1 MGFFDLNVPYDE
13 HSSSSSSR
21 ANRIKIVAKLME
33 LGYSGVA
40 YNRTIKGV
48 MSERDRCSTPLLN
61 VSSLHSILPSFS
73 ASVEFHRA
81 LLGVP
86 RSSPF
91 RQYTRLTISINTS
104 HEVLAINSG
113 NLILKTY
120 DLIAVKPLNQ
130 YAFEHACE
138 KLEIDIIAID
148 FAEKLPFRL
157 KQGSIKSAIQRGV
170 YFEIMYSDLLLDV
183 HGRRQ
188 MISTAKILVDWTNG
202 KNLILS
208 SAAPSVNEIRG
219 PYDVANLSSLLG
231 VSMER
236 AKAAVS
242 KNCRNL
248 IANALKRKQFY
259 KETIRVE
266 RISSDD
272 KLDLNDPWSV
282 DLFKW
287 DPISSGEGD
296 LLLDEIAKS
305 FAASNDKS
313 KNVKAIDFSSIIGNL
328 PPQGFLVKN
337 VIAGSEAKL
346 SLNDNRKF
354 SPLPDAIEQ
363 QIAVNGVIQ
372 QSHTLDG
379 EHCPLSDR
387 QCSVIESSEISHNR
401 SVIESSEISHN
412 SDAGK
417 VPSISEEGKSTVEEI
432 MQRKTSM
439 QEEPIEMGVDNLQLK
454 NPPLGSEL
462 NVLSTNELV
471 HSPTSTT
478 DVLAVV
484 FRNDRTET
492 LKMEDVDSHILSGSE
507 NVCRDKS
514 STNLIS
520 ENQKHV
526 TMVADGT
533 FTAEE
538 CLHGARLGEHEDVA
552 IAEDQVS
559 PLDSCTSD
567 MKDDYLI
574 SIRQQTSEMLMDEQE
589 SGDADPQIAQPRLD
603 QSISGSAVNAGKC
616 RSKQK
621 RHHPASKLPVQRLIN
636 PLAFKKACKTNT
648 EKYRSTRRRHHPAL
662 LLPFKRSINQLAFK
676 KVRRTKC

>member
-1 MGFFDLNVPYDE
+1 MGFFDLNIPYDE
-13 HSSSSSSR
+13 HSSSSSTRS
-21 ANRIKIVAKLME
+21 NRIKIVAKLME
-33 LGYSGVA
+33 LGYSGIA

-48 MSERDRCSTPLLN
+48 MSERDRCSIPLLN

-73 ASVEFHRA
+73 ASVEFHRD
-81 LLGVP
+81 LLGVL

-104 HEVLAINSG
+104 HEILAVNSG

-130 YAFEHACE
+130 HAFEQACE

-170 YFEIMYSDLLLDV
+170 YFEIMYSDLLSDV
-183 HGRRQ
+183 HERRQ

-248 IANALKRKQFY
+248 IANALKRKHFY
-259 KETIRVE
+259 KETIRIE

-296 LLLDEIAKS
+296 LLLDDIAKS
-305 FAASNDKS
+305 FAANDKS
-313 KNVKAIDFSSIIGNL
+313 KNVKAIDFSSIIDNL
-328 PPQGFLVKN
+328 PPQGFLVKH
-337 VIAGSEAKL
+337 VVAGSEAKL
-346 SLNDNRKF
+346 SLNDNRD
-354 SPLPDAIEQ
+354 LPPVSDTIEP

-379 EHCPLSDR
+379 EHCPLSDH
-387 QCSVIESSEISHNR
+387 QR
-401 SVIESSEISHN
+401 SVIESFKISH
-412 SDAGK
+412 SHGDAGA
-417 VPSISEEGKSTVEEI
+417 VPSNSEEGKSTIEEI
-432 MQRKTSM
+432 VQPKTSM
-439 QEEPIEMGVDNLQLK
+439 QEEPIQMDVDNLQPK
-454 NPPLGSEL
+454 NLLLSSKL
-462 NVLSTNELV
+462 NVASTNELV
-471 HSPTSTT
+471 HSPTSTK
-478 DVLAVV
+478 DVSVV
-484 FRNDRTET
+484 FMNDTTET
-492 LKMEDVDSHILSGSE
+492 LKMEDVDSHLNEYGLESSVILSGLE

-520 ENQKHV
+520 EDQK
-526 TMVADGT
+526 TMVVDCS

-538 CLHGARLGEHEDVA
+538 CLHSARLEEPGDVA
-552 IAEDQVS
+552 IAGDQVS

-567 MKDDYLI
+567 IKDDYLI
-574 SIRQQTSEMLMDEQE
+574 SIRQQTSEALMDKQE
-589 SGDADPQIAQPRLD
+589 SGDADPQITQSPSD
-603 QSISGSAVNAGKC
+603 QSITGVMSTVNARKC
-616 RSKQK
+616 RSKRK
-621 RHHPASKLPVQRLIN
+621 RHHPVSKLPLQQLIN
-636 PLAFKKACKTNT
+636 PLTFKKVSKTST
-648 EKYRSTRRRHHPAL
+648 EKYRSKRRRHHPAL

-676 KVRRTKC
+676 KVLKTKC

>member
-1 MGFFDLNVPYDE
+1 M
-13 HSSSSSSR
+13 
-21 ANRIKIVAKLME
+21 
-33 LGYSGVA
+33 
-40 YNRTIKGV
+40 
-48 MSERDRCSTPLLN
+48 
-61 VSSLHSILPSFS
+61 
-73 ASVEFHRA
+73 
-81 LLGVP
+81 
-86 RSSPF
+86 
-91 RQYTRLTISINTS
+91 
-104 HEVLAINSG
+104 
-113 NLILKTY
+113 
-120 DLIAVKPLNQ
+120 
-130 YAFEHACE
+130 
-138 KLEIDIIAID
+138 
-148 FAEKLPFRL
+148 
-157 KQGSIKSAIQRGV
+157 
-170 YFEIMYSDLLLDV
+170 
-183 HGRRQ
+183 
-188 MISTAKILVDWTNG
+188 
-202 KNLILS
+202 
-208 SAAPSVNEIRG
+208 
-219 PYDVANLSSLLG
+219 
-231 VSMER
+231 
-236 AKAAVS
+236 
-242 KNCRNL
+242 
-248 IANALKRKQFY
+248 
-259 KETIRVE
+259 
-266 RISSDD
+266 
-272 KLDLNDPWSV
+272 

-296 LLLDEIAKS
+296 LLLDDIAKS

-354 SPLPDAIEQ
+354 LSLPDAIEP

-372 QSHTLDG
+372 QSHTFDG

-387 QCSVIESSEISHNR
+387 QCSVIESSEISHN
-401 SVIESSEISHN
+401 

-417 VPSISEEGKSTVEEI
+417 IPSNSEEGKSTVEEI
-432 MQRKTSM
+432 MQRTTSM
-439 QEEPIEMGVDNLQLK
+439 QEEPIEMGVDNLQSK
-454 NPPLGSEL
+454 NQPLGSEL
-462 NVLSTNELV
+462 NLLSTNELV

-507 NVCRDKS
+507 NVYRDKT

-538 CLHGARLGEHEDVA
+538 CLHSARLGEPEDVA

-559 PLDSCTSD
+559 PLNSCTSD
-567 MKDDYLI
+567 IKDDYLI
-574 SIRQQTSEMLMDEQE
+574 SIRQQTSEVLMDEQE
-589 SGDADPQIAQPRLD
+589 SGDADPQIAQPPLD
-603 QSISGSAVNAGKC
+603 QSISGSAGKC

-621 RHHPASKLPVQRLIN
+621 RHHPASKLPVQRVIN
-636 PLAFKKACKTNT
+636 SLAFKKACKTNT
-648 EKYRSTRRRHHPAL
+648 EKYRSKRRHHPAL